1 MYRKYVKRILDITLS
16 ILLFVILLPLL
27 LVITVWLFVVNKGTP
42 FFLQNRTGKGERIF
56 VIIKF
61 KTMNDK
67 KDASGNLLH
76 DAERLTGIGK
86 FIRKTSLDEIPQLL
100 NVIKGDMSLIGPRPL
115 LPEYLP
121 FYTPYHR
128 RRHEIRPGITG
139 LAQVSGRNILKFSK
153 RFALDVQYVDQIGF
167 LLDCKI
173 IWRTIIKFFHTE
185 DIIAGQTV
193 EEVDDVG
200 VSKALPAYHFK
211 KNIRDATL

>member
-1 MYRKYVKRILDITLS
+1 MYRKYTKRILDMTLS
-16 ILLFVILLPLL
+16 VLLFVILLLPF
-27 LVITVWLFVVNKGTP
+27 LVIALCLFIVNRGSP
-42 FFLQNRTGKGERIF
+42 FFLQKRTGKNEMLF
-56 VIIKF
+56 VIVKF

-67 KDASGNLLH
+67 TDASGNLLR
-76 DAERLTGIGK
+76 DAERLTQVGK

-128 RRHEIRPGITG
+128 RRHEVRPGITG
-139 LAQVSGRNILKFSK
+139 LAQVSGRNSLKFSK
-153 RFALDVQYVDQIGF
+153 RFALDVQYVDQLSF

-173 IWRTIIKFFHTE
+173 LWRTITRFLHTE
-185 DIIAGQTV
+185 EIRTGQTV
-193 EEVDDVG
+193 DEVDDVG

-211 KNIRDATL
+211 KINE